1 MKKIVSCVF
10 CCFFD
15 AMMARLCYFCREME
29 MKRFFGMSRN
39 ERRGTIVVLALI
51 ALVLAAI
58 VAVRGWQPSPPAP
71 GQVVEQEQFDAET
84 DSVLNPALMPAKND
98 SARKKPKHHRSA
110 RKHSA
115 KKHASPPPP
124 APVNPVP
131 RF

>member
-1 MKKIVSCVF
+1 
-10 CCFFD
+10 
-15 AMMARLCYFCREME
+15 

-58 VAVRGWQPSPPAP
+58 GAVRVWQPSPPVP
-71 GQVVEQEQFDAET
+71 RQVVEQERFDAET

-98 SARKKPKHHRSA
+98 SVRKKPKHHRSA

-115 KKHASPPPP
+115 KKPASPPPP

-131 RF
+131 QF